1 MSIGFFHFFRKQPL
15 KIAQKPATIQVEKQ
29 PKGATAMNSFD
40 DKEKELVQEKPEN
53 IGFRAFFMRICC
65 ILHQPGSDK
74 LCPFLTDFLLI

>member
-40 DKEKELVQEKPEN
+40 DKEKELVQEKDAEKTEP
-53 IGFRAFFMRICC
+53 R
-65 ILHQPGSDK
+65 DK
-74 LCPFLTDFLLI
+74 TWVDDMKQDLEDYIEEQGIYIRQ

>member
-40 DKEKELVQEKPEN
+40 DKEKELAQEKDAEKTEP
-53 IGFRAFFMRICC
+53 R
-65 ILHQPGSDK
+65 DK
-74 LCPFLTDFLLI
+74 TWVDDMKQDLEDYIEEQGIYIRQ